1 MIYLD
6 FAAATPVH
14 PKVLE
19 AMLPYFSENFYN
31 PSAPYL
37 PAKHLRGEY
46 EAKKSA
52 LAQTIGAKSPDLV
65 ITAGATES
73 INLAFTVL
81 ENYPDTEALILS
93 TEHAS
98 VRESARHYAKKLQ
111 KSLSIPLD

>member
-46 EAKKSA
+46 EAKKSWR
-52 LAQTIGAKSPDLV
+52 
-65 ITAGATES
+65 
-73 INLAFTVL
+73 
-81 ENYPDTEALILS
+81 Y
-93 TEHAS
+93 
-98 VRESARHYAKKLQ
+98 
-111 KSLSIPLD
+111 